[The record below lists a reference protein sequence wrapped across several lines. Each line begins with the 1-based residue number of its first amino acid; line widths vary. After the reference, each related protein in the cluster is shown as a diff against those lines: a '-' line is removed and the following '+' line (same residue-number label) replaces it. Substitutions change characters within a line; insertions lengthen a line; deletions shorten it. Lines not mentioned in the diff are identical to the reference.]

1 MDLVLDNQTKSYA
14 VQNYRQDIDGLR
26 AVAVLLVILF
36 HAGLSYFP
44 SGFIGVDIFF
54 TISGF
59 LITGKVISEIE
70 RGTFSLTN
78 FIKGRLWRLQPA
90 LLVTILGAIIV
101 ATYCYMPDDYTAF
114 AKVPNTPL
122 FSYQTSILISLVQ
135 HMHLLTLITSCFCI
149 HGRWQLNGSGIF
161 LCDFR
166 DHFDT
171 TGQ

>member
-1 MDLVLDNQTKSYA
+1 MDLVLDNHTKSYA

-26 AVAVLLVILF
+26 AAAVLLVILF

-101 ATYCYMPDDYTAF
+101 ATYCYIPDDYTAF
-114 AKVPNTPL
+114 AKSAKYTTL
-122 FSYQTSILISLVQ
+122 FLSNQY
-135 HMHLLTLITSCFCI
+135 
-149 HGRWQLNGSGIF
+149 
-161 LCDFR
+161 
-166 DHFDT
+166 FDKLS
-171 TGQ
+171 